1 MEMRLIPGAARTSS
15 PPCVDLSPPRG
26 TGILE
31 LHLERMGL
39 SPGKALALKG
49 VDNTF

>member
-1 MEMRLIPGAARTSS
+1 MEMGLIPGAASTSS
-15 PPCVDLSPPRG
+15 PHCVDLSPPRG

-31 LHLERMGL
+31 LHLGRIGL
-39 SPGKALALKG
+39 SPGKALVLKG